1 MVFALWIL
9 MAVGV
14 VAAVALIADFSWL
27 DSLFNRLPKHTHTA
41 TGKSRLVRI
50 EEKVDILDGEVRRAV
65 RMGTAFYEQAQ
76 SQLKEEQE
84 RCLILEA
91 NKDEL
96 EARIKILDVEKADQ
110 KKTID
115 SLEKIK
121 KKLTEQL
128 NVVQKELAAALAKVD
143 KLSAQILK
151 QKALRGDGE
160 FELDKLRHENEILR
174 NELEYERNN

>member
-14 VAAVALIADFSWL
+14 VAAVALIADFSWF
-27 DSLFNRLPKHTHTA
+27 DNLFNRLPKHTPTA